1 MKAIAIPVASVFLL
15 VLLATPVEARERGRN
30 RDGVSPV
37 LKIERGPRDA
47 SRDRP
52 EPRRWRRVGIRTI
65 DGSDNNRNQPN
76 WGAAHTPLLRTIPA
90 DYGDGVSSP
99 AGADRPS
106 PRAVSNHVAIQE
118 TLIPNP
124 LGTSDYLWQWGQFLD
139 HDIDLTDGAEPPEPE
154 PISVPPG
161 DPWFDPLS
169 TGIATI
175 PFNRS
180 IYAHETGA
188 GTNNPREQLNEI
200 TSYIDASNVYGSDAD
215 RAQAL
220 RTLDGT
226 GRLKTSEGD
235 LLPFN
240 VDGLPNAGGSGPELF
255 LAGDVR
261 ANEQAGLAAM
271 HTLFVREHNRLAERY
286 AVVHPDWDGE
296 RLYQAA
302 RRMVGAQMQVITY
315 REFLP
320 ALLGPEPLTIPTST
334 PELRMSSP
342 PPPSASVT
350 AR

>member
-1 MKAIAIPVASVFLL
+1 MKDVAILLASLFLFVFLA
-15 VLLATPVEARERGRN
+15 VPVGARESGRN
-30 RDGVSPV
+30 HDDVSPV
-37 LKIERGPRDA
+37 LKIERE
-47 SRDRP
+47 SRDVSGDAEHRHRS
-52 EPRRWRRVGIRTI
+52 RRSGVRTI
-65 DGSDNNRNQPN
+65 DGSDNNRNHPD
-76 WGAAHTPLLRTIPA
+76 WGAAHTPLLRAIPA

-106 PRAVSNHVAIQE
+106 PRAVSNVVAVQE

-124 LGTSDYLWQWGQFLD
+124 LGTSDHLWQWGQFLD
-139 HDIDLTDGAEPPEPE
+139 HDIDLTDGVDPPEPE
-154 PISVPPG
+154 PIAVPVG

-169 TGIATI
+169 TGVATI

-180 IYAHETGA
+180 IYAQGTGA
-188 GTNNPREQLNEI
+188 GTGIPREQLNEI
-200 TSYIDASNVYGSDAD
+200 TSYIDASNVYGSDAE

-286 AVVHPDWDGE
+286 AAVHPG
-296 RLYQAA
+296 
-302 RRMVGAQMQVITY
+302 VG
-315 REFLP
+315 R
-320 ALLGPEPLTIPTST
+320 
-334 PELRMSSP
+334 
-342 PPPSASVT
+342 
-350 AR
+350 